1 LRFAAIE
8 PRIAAVAAK
17 SSFADTYYLMNE
29 DSPRYKRLFAF
40 LTRSRTEEQLDAA
53 LSEMTLDGVLHGI
66 DCPTLM
72 LAGEY
77 DHRDPL
83 DEVYRLF
90 DQITSAAELWVF
102 ADCFHKIHFA

>member
-1 LRFAAIE
+1 
-8 PRIAAVAAK
+8 
-17 SSFADTYYLMNE
+17 
-29 DSPRYKRLFAF
+29 
-40 LTRSRTEEQLDAA
+40 
-53 LSEMTLDGVLHGI
+53 
-66 DCPTLM
+66 M

-102 ADCFHKIHFA
+102 ADCFHKIHFAGGKGTQAHVLNWFEDRLRHVPMPSSNRVRYIEAEATGPNGPGVSLKRRWYEAGEPVNSGP